1 MRSMG
6 KSSAVMLALLL
17 ARLGYSQTIGF
28 ADRNPFDVKLPKVKV
43 TKTGAYIGVQAGQ
56 FYVVEFGGERQ
67 WNRMKLNNPKTHAM
81 HAGFNYNFKYNVL
94 GYDIGYW
101 YKPNRLGLTYGGS
114 ICYRTD
120 FVHNR
125 FGIIPV
131 VGYKIWQFH
140 LQTGY
145 HFLTPTPTEFETNYL
160 FVSLRLVLINERDW
174 KFKKKNG

>member
-6 KSSAVMLALLL
+6 KSSVLIGMLMLATSVSAQFSSLLEQQKKEL
-17 ARLGYSQTIGF
+17 
-28 ADRNPFDVKLPKVKV
+28 DLPKVKV
-43 TKTGAYIGVQAGQ
+43 AKMGAYIGVQAGQ
-56 FYVVEFGGERQ
+56 YYVVEFGAERQ
-67 WNRMKLNNPKTHAM
+67 WNRIRLNNPKTHAL

-94 GYDIGYW
+94 GYDAGYW

-125 FGIIPV
+125 FGIMPMI
-131 VGYKIWQFH
+131 GYKIWQLH

-145 HFLTPTPTEFETNYL
+145 HFLTPTRTEFETNYL
-160 FVSLRLVLINERDW
+160 FISLRLVLVNNRNW
-174 KFKKKNG
+174 KIKKRN